1 MDVRIV
7 GDERRMNMISASSVF
22 INDQASNNNVINLLN
37 NNHNQNNNSGVNHP
51 HHQQYQNN
59 HHQIVVAGMTNNS
72 STING
77 NSSGALKAGVVLR
90 TRVELPQFDFQ
101 GLPQI
106 PVSSGY
112 AKRLSEIKQYGPNTF
127 VLNKSE
133 KPPSSGTQRAMVYQY
148 TTESIANRKL
158 MQEREQVT
166 LPNIR
171 SRESKSAQSLGKP
184 VQILNRQTV
193 MKLTHAETEEEVL
206 ECLASD
212 KDLEGVEQEDMDSF
226 RNLYYLDVSG
236 NYIPFEQLASIPS
249 LRNLNIGCNALSGI
263 SIPQNVDNAFAKL
276 EILNLSYNT
285 FSDPYLFNELGKL
298 KQLRKLDLSGNNLQG
313 LPNDL
318 SQFNLTEIILEDNVL
333 DFSVFYSLSSI
344 PSLVEISLNKNKIEK
359 IPKIRK
365 EIFPNLLRLRLEE
378 NEITTHEDLYVNEF
392 SCLEVLYISSN
403 PIINRSK
410 DLERSRYNCNK
421 RNIQLII
428 SGSVI
433 PSEKL
438 PVTKF
443 YKLNSMINVN
453 SINKKTQPLPT
464 REKEI
469 DNSKEEDTDSSFF
482 ITAVPR
488 LDLKAVSE
496 KEQGSE
502 KILTPTSPFRSPTTK
517 LFTAQSASEI
527 KKITE
532 SYDRMNDIG
541 KKVKVTYDVKDL
553 RKSSRMPA
561 DRYEYN
567 KDWFDLDVAL
577 NNVDESLDEE
587 IKRNASMI
595 SQEKQKLALYNDSV
609 DLYKTNLS
617 DKKNTYR
624 ALKFAIENP
633 IKLPFAAIRESTS
646 DTTKTSLDVS
656 ALKSLYS

>member
-7 GDERRMNMISASSVF
+7 DEERRINVSTSSIF
-22 INDQASNNNVINLLN
+22 INHDQIGNIMMTNNNSNHQQHQHYQNSNNNNQHMIGGIGTSNLNGLSAN
-37 NNHNQNNNSGVNHP
+37 NG
-51 HHQQYQNN
+51 
-59 HHQIVVAGMTNNS
+59 GM
-72 STING
+72 
-77 NSSGALKAGVVLR
+77 KAGVVLR
-90 TRVELPQFDFQ
+90 TRVELPQFDFH

-106 PVSSGY
+106 PPSSSY
-112 AKRLSEIKQYGPNTF
+112 AKRLSDIKQYGPNTF
-127 VLNKSE
+127 VLNKTE
-133 KPPSSGTQRAMVYQY
+133 KPPSAGTRGEMVYQY
-148 TTESIANRKL
+148 TTESIAKRQL
-158 MQEREQVT
+158 IQEREQIT

-171 SRESKSAQSLGKP
+171 SRESTKSAQSLGKP
-184 VQILNRQTV
+184 VQRLNRQMV
-193 MKLTHAETEEEVL
+193 IRLAHAETEEEVL

-212 KDLEGVEQEDMDSF
+212 KDLEGVQQEDMEVF
-226 RNLYYLDVSG
+226 RNLYFLDVSG
-236 NYIPFEQLASIPS
+236 NYIPFEQLASLPS
-249 LRNLNIGCNALSGI
+249 LKNLNIGCNALSGI
-263 SIPQNVDNAFAKL
+263 SIPQHVDNAFSKL

-318 SQFNLTEIILEDNVL
+318 SQFSLTEIILEDNVL
-333 DFSVFYSLSSI
+333 DFSVFYSLSSM
-344 PSLVEISLNKNKIEK
+344 PSLVEISLNKNNIEK

-378 NEITTHEDLYVNEF
+378 NQITTHEDLYVNEF
-392 SCLEVLYISSN
+392 SCLETLYISSN
-403 PIINRSK
+403 PISNRSK
-410 DLERSRYNCNK
+410 DLERARYTCNK
-421 RNIQLII
+421 RNIRIII
-428 SGSVI
+428 SGLI
-433 PSEKL
+433 MPSEKL

-453 SINKKTQPLPT
+453 SINKKSQPPAT
-464 REKEI
+464 REKEM
-469 DNSKEEDTDSSFF
+469 DTTKEEDTESSFF

-488 LDLKAVSE
+488 LDLKAVAE
-496 KEQGSE
+496 KEPTSE

-517 LFTAQSASEI
+517 LFTTQSASEI

-587 IKRNASMI
+587 IKKNASMI

-609 DLYKTNLS
+609 DLYKTNLT

-633 IKLPFAAIRESTS
+633 IKLPFAATRESTS
-646 DTTKTSLDVS
+646 DATKTSLDVS